1 MPMMMIVKI
10 VDIIFARTPLWSTD
24 WPCSNDQRVVGHYV
38 YGSEPTRVSR
48 AYPKLRRFSLYFGEI
63 CWYKPVQ
70 SLISQGLRI
79 YSIRIP
85 EIARLITN
93 CWICSVPSKMS

>member
-1 MPMMMIVKI
+1 MMVKI

-48 AYPKLRRFSLYFGEI
+48 AYPKLRRFFLYFGEN
-63 CWYKPVQ
+63 CWYKRAQ
-70 SLISQGLRI
+70 SPIPRDLREF
-79 YSIRIP
+79 IRF
-85 EIARLITN
+85 ASL
-93 CWICSVPSKMS
+93 KLLD